1 MAQPT
6 LPWYQEFFREDFVKA
21 YRNRLTEE
29 SAVREVAF
37 VERALGLKPGQ
48 RVLDLCCGYGRHS
61 IILVRH
67 GLRVTGQDLS
77 AAFLEQA
84 KQGAEVEGLSLE
96 VVLSDMRQ
104 IPFEEHFDAVIN
116 MFTSFGYLESEE
128 EDVQVL
134 HQVTKALKPGGRLL
148 MDMINREWVVSN
160 HVPDERHEDDDGIVY
175 LEHREIDLVTSRSH
189 VTLTIVLPDGTRRV
203 SAGHHVRLYTLTET
217 IRMLERA
224 GLDLEHVYGG
234 FEGEP
239 YSLATRRM
247 IVVARKGDS

>member
-6 LPWYQEFFREDFVKA
+6 FPWYQEFFIDDYVKA
-21 YRNRLTEE
+21 YRHRLTEE
-29 SAVREVAF
+29 STVREVAF
-37 VERALGLKPGQ
+37 VEQALGLKPGQ
-48 RVLDLCCGYGRHS
+48 SILDLCCGYGRHS
-61 IILVRH
+61 IILARH
-67 GLRVTGQDLS
+67 GFRVTGQDLS

-84 KQGAEVEGLSLE
+84 KQSAEAEGLSLE

-104 IPFEEHFDAVIN
+104 IPFEDHFDAVIN

-128 EDVQVL
+128 EDMQVL
-134 HQVTKALKPGGRLL
+134 HQVSKALKPGGHLL

-160 HVPDERHEDDDGIVY
+160 YIPDESHEDDEGIVY
-175 LEHREIDLVTSRSH
+175 LEHREIDLATSRSH
-189 VTLTIVLPDGTRRV
+189 VTFTIVLPDGTRRS

-217 IRMLERA
+217 IRMLEQA
-224 GLDLEHVYGG
+224 GLALEHVYGG

-247 IVVARKGDS
+247 IVVARKGGS

>member
-1 MAQPT
+1 MAQPS

-29 SAVREVAF
+29 SAVQEVAF
-37 VERALGLKPGQ
+37 VEQILGLNSGQ
-48 RVLDLCCGYGRHS
+48 KVLDLCCGYGRHS

-67 GLRVTGQDLS
+67 GIRVTGQDLS

-84 KQGAEVEGLSLE
+84 QQSAEAEGLSLE

-116 MFTSFGYLESEE
+116 IFTSFGYLESEE
-128 EDVQVL
+128 EDMQVL
-134 HQVTKALKPGGRLL
+134 YQVAKALKPGGRLL

-160 HVPDERHEDDDGIVY
+160 HIQNEWHDDDDGVVY
-175 LEHREIDLVTSRSH
+175 LEHREIDLATSRSH
-189 VTLTIVLPDGTRRV
+189 VTFTIVLPDGTRRS
-203 SAGHHVRLYTLTET
+203 SAGHHARLYTLTET
-217 IRMLERA
+217 IQMLEQA
-224 GLDLEHVYGG
+224 GLALEHVYGG

-247 IVVARKGDS
+247 IVVARKGGS